1 MIAPIND
8 VQPRLRFNDGM
19 FWRKNNSITKHNTTV
34 DLINNGLSEIKGN
47 TPGDRITPREQDL
60 NVCGCSEEKAV

>member
-34 DLINNGLSEIKGN
+34 DLINNGLSEI
-47 TPGDRITPREQDL
+47 EE
-60 NVCGCSEEKAV
+60 NVHRKHFFWLTRFVPYGL

>member
-34 DLINNGLSEIKGN
+34 DLINNGLSEI
-47 TPGDRITPREQDL
+47 EE
-60 NVCGCSEEKAV
+60 NVHRKYFSS

>member
-1 MIAPIND
+1 MIAPINE

-34 DLINNGLSEIKGN
+34 DLINNGLSEI
-47 TPGDRITPREQDL
+47 EE
-60 NVCGCSEEKAV
+60 NVHRKCFF